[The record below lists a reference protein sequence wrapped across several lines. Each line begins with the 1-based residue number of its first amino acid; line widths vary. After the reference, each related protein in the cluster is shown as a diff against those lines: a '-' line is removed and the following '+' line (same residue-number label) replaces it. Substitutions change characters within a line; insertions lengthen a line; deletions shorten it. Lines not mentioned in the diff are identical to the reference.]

1 MDPVWKESSA
11 WRDTE
16 YAGGEG
22 RGWGAELQT
31 VFEGLRQSSFFFPFF
46 SSFFF
51 FPFFFFFLW
60 CILFCPI

>member
-16 YAGGEG
+16 YVGGG
-22 RGWGAELQT
+22 GGGGWGPELQT
-31 VFEGLRQSSFFFPFF
+31 VFEGLRQSFFL
-46 SSFFF
+46 S
-51 FPFFFFFLW
+51 FFFFLW